1 MKWLKQALVDMLK
14 WMGELFKDVF
24 KAGWDMVKDAFA
36 WLFEQILDVVI
47 SAISAIDV
55 SGLESVQGWGEL
67 PSEILNVLGLLGIG
81 AASGVIVAA
90 IGIRLVLQLIP
101 FVRLGS

>member
-1 MKWLKQALVDMLK
+1 MDWLKQALVDMLK
-14 WMGELFKDVF
+14 WIGDLFKDVF
-24 KAGWDMVKDAFA
+24 KAAWDIIKDAFA
-36 WLFEQILDVVI
+36 WLVEQILDVVI
-47 SAISAIDV
+47 SAVSAIDV
-55 SGLESVQGWGEL
+55 SSLESVQGWGEL
-67 PSEILNVLGLLGIG
+67 PSEVLNVLGLLGIG

>member
-14 WMGELFKDVF
+14 WIGELFKDVF
-24 KAGWDMVKDAFA
+24 KAGWDVLKDIFA
-36 WLFEQILDVVI
+36 WFVEQILDVVI
-47 SAISAIDV
+47 SAISAIDL
-55 SGLESVQGWGEL
+55 GDLESVKGWGEL

-81 AASGVIVAA
+81 AASGVIVSA